1 MQRII
6 YLLLSVVLMLVL
18 VSCGNVDIA
27 PQSEPADTTEVIA
40 PESTKDEDEVL
51 SDKKE
56 KSEKRKEQKIL
67 VAYFSWADNTEQD
80 NIDAT
85 TSASVT
91 VPGNVAQLAAWIAT
105 ETDGDSF
112 LY

>member
-18 VSCGNVDIA
+18 ASCGNVDIA
-27 PQSEPADTTEVIA
+27 TQSEPADTTEVIA

-56 KSEKRKEQKIL
+56 KSEKSKEQKIL

-91 VPGNVAQLAAWIAT
+91 VPGNVEQLAAWIAT